1 MADYISSYSGA
12 EIEQKLNQVKTD
24 TELAAFINNAEVQVR
39 TINSNGLSIV
49 VRKWWRI
56 CTCTVNGSLSAATA
70 AWAVFNSG
78 QLLPAGFR
86 PAQEVYHYGPNTLY
100 IINTNGEIY
109 MSAAGGAGQ
118 WIQFSISYISD

>member
-1 MADYISSYSGA
+1 
-12 EIEQKLNQVKTD
+12 
-24 TELAAFINNAEVQVR
+24 VQVR

-109 MSAAGGAGQ
+109 MSAAGGAG
-118 WIQFSISYISD
+118 